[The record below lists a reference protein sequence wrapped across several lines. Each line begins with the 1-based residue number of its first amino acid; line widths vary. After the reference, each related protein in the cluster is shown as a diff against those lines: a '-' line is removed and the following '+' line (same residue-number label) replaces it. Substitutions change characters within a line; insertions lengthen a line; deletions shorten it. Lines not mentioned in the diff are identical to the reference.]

1 MGVCFMKVNEIKQ
14 FLAFQAKALDCLEF
28 LIKYDREQA
37 EKNNQPAERTVVLKA
52 FVDTQR
58 RSLDI
63 ATLLLK
69 KHEPALKQDEETKAN
84 AEKEKR
90 AKELK
95 QKANEHNNITSNITP
110 KATENTE
117 VGLFDILQ
125 EENK

>member
-1 MGVCFMKVNEIKQ
+1 M
-14 FLAFQAKALDCLEF
+14 EF

-37 EKNNQPAERTVVLKA
+37 EKNNQPAERTIVLKA